1 MSAENGIGGPP
12 ADEKATLGWGVVS
25 SLFRGQMNIHPKIS
39 TDCFDF
45 RPDGQPLSK
54 KALKKMEKEK
64 EKEKKKAE
72 REGKQVFL

>member
-1 MSAENGIGGPP
+1 MESEGRPP
-12 ADEKATLGWGVVS
+12 TKKPLWGEELS
-25 SLFRGQMNIHPKIS
+25 SQFLGQMNIQPKIS
-39 TDCFDF
+39 TDCFGF

-72 REGKQVFL
+72 REAKQVFL

>member
-1 MSAENGIGGPP
+1 MDNPHF
-12 ADEKATLGWGVVS
+12 L
-25 SLFRGQMNIHPKIS
+25 NIILVY
-39 TDCFDF
+39 

-72 REGKQVFL
+72 REAKQVGKSFKE

>member
-1 MSAENGIGGPP
+1 
-12 ADEKATLGWGVVS
+12 
-25 SLFRGQMNIHPKIS
+25 MNIDTKIS
-39 TDCFDF
+39 MDCLCF

-72 REGKQVFL
+72 REAKQV

>member
-1 MSAENGIGGPP
+1 MMSTENGIGGPP
-12 ADEKATLGWGVVS
+12 TDEKATLGWGVNE
-25 SLFRGQMNIHPKIS
+25 LFAQMNIDTKIS
-39 TDCFDF
+39 TNCFGF

-72 REGKQVFL
+72 REAKQVWI

>member
-1 MSAENGIGGPP
+1 MSTENGIGGPP
-12 ADEKATLGWGVVS
+12 ADEKATLGWVNK
-25 SLFRGQMNIHPKIS
+25 FDQMNIQCMKIS
-39 TDCFDF
+39 TDCFGF

-72 REGKQVFL
+72 REAKQVLL

>member
-1 MSAENGIGGPP
+1 MNSPHFINI
-12 ADEKATLGWGVVS
+12 VV
-25 SLFRGQMNIHPKIS
+25 LVY
-39 TDCFDF
+39 

-72 REGKQVFL
+72 REAKQVGNNF

>member
-12 ADEKATLGWGVVS
+12 ADEKGTLGWGVVS

>member
-1 MSAENGIGGPP
+1 
-12 ADEKATLGWGVVS
+12 
-25 SLFRGQMNIHPKIS
+25 MNIHPKIS
-39 TDCFDF
+39 TDCFGF

-72 REGKQVFL
+72 REAKQVFL